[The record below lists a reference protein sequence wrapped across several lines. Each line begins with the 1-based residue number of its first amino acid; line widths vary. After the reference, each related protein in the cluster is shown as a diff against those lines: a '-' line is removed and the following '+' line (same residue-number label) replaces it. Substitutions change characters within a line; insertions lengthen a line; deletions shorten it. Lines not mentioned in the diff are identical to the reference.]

1 MIMSLEPLQ
10 SSSREPLPCSYP
22 APQVSSG
29 AGKEQGRRSL
39 GAEW

>member
-10 SSSREPLPCSYP
+10 SSYCEYLPCSYP
-22 APQVSSG
+22 APQVSLE